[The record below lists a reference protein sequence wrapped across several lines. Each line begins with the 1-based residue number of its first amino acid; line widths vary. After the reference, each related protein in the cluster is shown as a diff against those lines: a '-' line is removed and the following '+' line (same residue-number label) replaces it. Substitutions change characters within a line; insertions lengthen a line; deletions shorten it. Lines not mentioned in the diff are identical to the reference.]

1 LALLRHKAQVTLKR
15 EPKFRFNPRK
25 QAVNDER
32 LDRIET
38 QLSFSEDLLDELN
51 RVVVRQQAQI
61 DRLQAQIQALTERA
75 DQAPNRV
82 LPNPRDDIP
91 PHY

>member
-1 LALLRHKAQVTLKR
+1 
-15 EPKFRFNPRK
+15 
-25 QAVNDER
+25 
-32 LDRIET
+32 
-38 QLSFSEDLLDELN
+38 
-51 RVVVRQQAQI
+51 VVRQQAQI

-82 LPNPRDDIP
+82 LPNPRDDVP

>member
-1 LALLRHKAQVTLKR
+1 
-15 EPKFRFNPRK
+15 
-25 QAVNDER
+25 VNDER

-61 DRLQAQIQALTERA
+61 DRLQAQIKALTERA
-75 DQAPNRV
+75 DQTPNGV
-82 LPNPRDDIP
+82 LPSPRDDVP

>member
-1 LALLRHKAQVTLKR
+1 
-15 EPKFRFNPRK
+15 
-25 QAVNDER
+25 VNDER

-82 LPNPRDDIP
+82 LPNPRDDVP